1 MNEEMF
7 PNQDDQALGPGKLL
21 QIAREEKNLRPE
33 DVAYEIRLTP
43 SQVLALEENDYSKM
57 PEETYVRGYL
67 RNYARLVGVPENSI
81 LMAFARQTRS
91 SEKNTQPVI
100 PTGESDINKGVKGT
114 RVIAVFIILAV
125 IALSAVWVLL
135 EPYDK
140 LSQTG
145 EKVDSPVVEQQPVVK
160 EVPVGASTL
169 SLDKPIE
176 SPVME
181 TTPTTPPSTALP
193 ATENKTAPI
202 VMSQPV
208 SSEEQLTS
216 TSDTKLVPAQAQPV
230 IEAPITVQAVENTAS
245 VEIVEATT
253 APAMT
258 EITET
263 ESTETEGPRDAASDG
278 TLNINYTKD
287 SWTDVRDANGK
298 KLLYRTVKKGE
309 NIALA
314 GKLPMSVFFGFAQ
327 GVKVTFN
334 GEEIDV
340 PSYTRGVFA
349 RFTVG
354 ESVNP

>member
-1 MNEEMF
+1 MF
-7 PNQDDQALGPGKLL
+7 PNQDDQVLGPGKLL

-67 RNYARLVGVPENSI
+67 RNYARLVGIPENTI
-81 LMAFARQTRS
+81 LMAFARETRS
-91 SEKNTQPVI
+91 SEKKPQQVI
-100 PTGESDINKGVKGT
+100 PSGESDINKSSKGI
-114 RVIAVFIILAV
+114 RMFAVIFLIAV
-125 IALSAVWVLL
+125 IALSAVWVLV
-135 EPYDK
+135 PHDK
-140 LSQTG
+140 LPLTG
-145 EKVDSPVVEQQPVVK
+145 EKADSPAVEEKTVAKVE

-169 SLDKPIE
+169 SLD
-176 SPVME
+176 SPVESSVVEKTTITSAMPTTSTAE
-181 TTPTTPPSTALP
+181 TTSAAIVMPQSASSQEQQAISETNPVQVQAEVSIPVQPVDTTVSVDFAETNTTP
-193 ATENKTAPI
+193 
-202 VMSQPV
+202 
-208 SSEEQLTS
+208 
-216 TSDTKLVPAQAQPV
+216 
-230 IEAPITVQAVENTAS
+230 
-245 VEIVEATT
+245 ATT
-253 APAMT
+253 GVAAAGSR
-258 EITET
+258 ET
-263 ESTETEGPRDAASDG
+263 ESSVEAASDG
-278 TLNINYTKD
+278 TLSISYSND

-314 GKLPMSVFFGFAQ
+314 GKLPLSVFFGFAQ

-340 PSYTRGVFA
+340 PGYTRGVFA

>member
-1 MNEEMF
+1 MF
-7 PNQDDQALGPGKLL
+7 PNQDDQVLGPGKLL

-67 RNYARLVGVPENSI
+67 RNYARLVGIPENTI
-81 LMAFARQTRS
+81 LMAFARETRS
-91 SEKNTQPVI
+91 SEKKPQQVI
-100 PTGESDINKGVKGT
+100 PSGESDINKSSKGI
-114 RVIAVFIILAV
+114 RMFAVIFLIAV
-125 IALSAVWVLL
+125 IALSAVWVLV
-135 EPYDK
+135 PHDK
-140 LSQTG
+140 LPLTG
-145 EKVDSPVVEQQPVVK
+145 EKADSPAVEEKTVAKVE

-169 SLDKPIE
+169 SLD
-176 SPVME
+176 SPVESSVVEKTTITSAMPTPSTAETTSAAIVMPQSASSQEQQAISE
-181 TTPTTPPSTALP
+181 TTPVQVQAEVSIPVQPVDTTVSVDFAETNTTP
-193 ATENKTAPI
+193 
-202 VMSQPV
+202 
-208 SSEEQLTS
+208 
-216 TSDTKLVPAQAQPV
+216 
-230 IEAPITVQAVENTAS
+230 
-245 VEIVEATT
+245 ATT
-253 APAMT
+253 GVAAAGSR
-258 EITET
+258 ET
-263 ESTETEGPRDAASDG
+263 ESSVEAASDG
-278 TLNINYTKD
+278 TLSISYSND

-314 GKLPMSVFFGFAQ
+314 GKLPLSVFFGFAQ

-340 PSYTRGVFA
+340 PGYTRGVFA

>member
-7 PNQDDQALGPGKLL
+7 PNQDDQVLGPGKLL

-67 RNYARLVGVPENSI
+67 RNYARLVGIPENTI
-81 LMAFARQTRS
+81 LMAFARETRS
-91 SEKNTQPVI
+91 SEKKPQQVI
-100 PTGESDINKGVKGT
+100 PSGESDINKSSRGI
-114 RVIAVFIILAV
+114 RLFAVTFLIAV
-125 IALSAVWVLL
+125 IALSAVWVLV
-135 EPYDK
+135 PHDK
-140 LSQTG
+140 LPLTG
-145 EKVDSPVVEQQPVVK
+145 EKADSPAVEEKTVAKVE

-169 SLDKPIE
+169 SLD
-176 SPVME
+176 SPVESSVVEKTTITSAMPTTSTAETTSAAIVMPQSASSQEQQAISE
-181 TTPTTPPSTALP
+181 TTPVQVQAEVSIPVQPVDTTVSVDFAETNTTP
-193 ATENKTAPI
+193 
-202 VMSQPV
+202 
-208 SSEEQLTS
+208 
-216 TSDTKLVPAQAQPV
+216 
-230 IEAPITVQAVENTAS
+230 
-245 VEIVEATT
+245 ATT
-253 APAMT
+253 GVAAAGSR
-258 EITET
+258 ET
-263 ESTETEGPRDAASDG
+263 ESSVEAASDG
-278 TLNINYTKD
+278 TLSISYSND

-314 GKLPMSVFFGFAQ
+314 GKLPLSVFFGFAQ

-340 PSYTRGVFA
+340 PGYTRGVFA

>member
-1 MNEEMF
+1 MF
-7 PNQDDQALGPGKLL
+7 PNQDDQVLGPGKLL

-67 RNYARLVGVPENSI
+67 RNYARLVGIPENTI
-81 LMAFARQTRS
+81 LMAFARETRS
-91 SEKNTQPVI
+91 SEKKPQQVI
-100 PTGESDINKGVKGT
+100 PSGESDINKSSKGI
-114 RVIAVFIILAV
+114 RMFAVIFLIAV
-125 IALSAVWVLL
+125 IALSAVWVLV
-135 EPYDK
+135 PHDK
-140 LSQTG
+140 LPLTG
-145 EKVDSPVVEQQPVVK
+145 EKADSPAVEEKTVAKVE

-169 SLDKPIE
+169 SLD
-176 SPVME
+176 SPVESSVVEKTTITSAMPTTSTAETTSAAIVMPQSASSQEQQAISE
-181 TTPTTPPSTALP
+181 TTPVQVQAEVSIPVQPVDTTVSVDFAETNTTP
-193 ATENKTAPI
+193 
-202 VMSQPV
+202 
-208 SSEEQLTS
+208 
-216 TSDTKLVPAQAQPV
+216 
-230 IEAPITVQAVENTAS
+230 
-245 VEIVEATT
+245 ATT
-253 APAMT
+253 GVAAAGSR
-258 EITET
+258 ET
-263 ESTETEGPRDAASDG
+263 ESSVEAASDG
-278 TLNINYTKD
+278 TLSISYSND

-314 GKLPMSVFFGFAQ
+314 GKLPLSVFFGFAQ

-340 PSYTRGVFA
+340 PGYTRGVFA

>member
-7 PNQDDQALGPGKLL
+7 PNQDEQVLGPGKIL

-67 RNYARLVGVPENSI
+67 RNYARLVGIPENTI
-81 LMAFARQTRS
+81 LMAFARETRS
-91 SEKNTQPVI
+91 SEKKPQQVI
-100 PTGESDINKGVKGT
+100 PSGESVINKSSKGI
-114 RVIAVFIILAV
+114 RLFAVIFLIAV
-125 IALSAVWVLL
+125 IALSAVWVLV
-135 EPYDK
+135 PHDK
-140 LSQTG
+140 LPLTG
-145 EKVDSPVVEQQPVVK
+145 EKADSPAVEEKTVAKVE

-169 SLDKPIE
+169 SLD
-176 SPVME
+176 SPVESSVVEKTTITSTRPTASVAE
-181 TTPTTPPSTALP
+181 TTSA
-193 ATENKTAPI
+193 AI
-202 VMSQPV
+202 VMPQSA
-208 SSEEQLTS
+208 SSEEQQVISETTPLQ
-216 TSDTKLVPAQAQPV
+216 VQA
-230 IEAPITVQAVENTAS
+230 EAEVLIPVQAVDTTAS
-245 VEIVEATT
+245 VDTADTDTTPATT
-253 APAMT
+253 GVTVAGSR
-258 EITET
+258 ET
-263 ESTETEGPRDAASDG
+263 ESSVEAAGDG
-278 TLNINYTKD
+278 TLSISYSND

-309 NIALA
+309 NIVIA
-314 GKLPMSVFFGFAQ
+314 GKLPLSVFFGFAQ

-340 PSYTRGVFA
+340 PGYTRGVFA